1 LGKEDVKRM
10 LNVFEVV
17 YLVGGVVNW
26 RGIGDNKEEGR
37 IKRKVRKRVK
47 GFILNIRYKVLYC

>member
-1 LGKEDVKRM
+1 M

-26 RGIGDNKEEGR
+26 RGIGDNKERGR
-37 IKRKVRKRVK
+37 IKRKVSKSVK
-47 GFILNIRYKVLYC
+47 GFIIEYKVLYC